1 MNKRSVR
8 ELICAAHY
16 IKQFFVAAEVN
27 IIFIG
32 KKNVSVPVIF
42 FLVKNEHDSIKKS
55 WVFPLSS
62 IPIVLFFVSM
72 CIFIKNCQNVTKT
85 KLWDRL

>member
-1 MNKRSVR
+1 MNKRSMR

-16 IKQFFVAAEVN
+16 IKEFFVDAEVN

-32 KKNVSVPVIF
+32 KKKCFRSCDF

-62 IPIVLFFVSM
+62 IPIALLFCKYVHFY
-72 CIFIKNCQNVTKT
+72 
-85 KLWDRL
+85 